1 MESDPEGTAAFIA
14 TIPMGRVGDCEKDIG
29 RAVAALCGPNMEYIS
44 GATIPVD
51 GGQANFD

>member
-1 MESDPEGTAAFIA
+1 MEAYPEEAQAFVK
-14 TIPMGRVGDCEKDIG
+14 TIPLGRVGDCERDIG
-29 RAVAALCGPNMEYIS
+29 RAIVMLVGPDAAYIS